1 MVPLIVSSMQD
12 IGANNMQD
20 EGQKSGI
27 DKKRRHFL
35 TAAATVVGGA
45 GILATAVPFV
55 SALSPSA
62 KTKAIGGPVEVDID
76 GMKPGEMKIVKWRG
90 KPVWILRRSE
100 ASVEDL
106 SGMMDILRD
115 PDSEVEQQPEYAK
128 NEYRSINPEYLV
140 VVGLCTH
147 LGCSPNYLAS
157 NEAHDFGA
165 DWKGGFFCPCHGS
178 KFDLAGRVY
187 KGVPA
192 PANLVVPKYQFISKT
207 KILIG
212 DDSGS
217 GELGASS

>member
-1 MVPLIVSSMQD
+1 VSGKQDFGVFYMQD
-12 IGANNMQD
+12 D
-20 EGQKSGI
+20 GQTNGI

-55 SALSPSA
+55 STLSPSA
-62 KTKAIGGPVEVDID
+62 KTKAIGGPIEVDIS
-76 GMKPGEMKIVKWRG
+76 GIKPGEKMTVKWRG

-100 ASVEDL
+100 ASVADL
-106 SGMMDILRD
+106 SGMTEILRD
-115 PDSEVEQQPEYAK
+115 PDSEVDQQPEYAK
-128 NEYRSINPEYLV
+128 NGYRSVKPEYLV

-157 NEAHDFGA
+157 GEENDFGA

-192 PANLVVPKYQFISKT
+192 PANLVVPKYQFISET
-207 KILIG
+207 KVLIG

-217 GELGASS
+217 NELGANS